1 MWWMSLEIGLAI
13 TNCAQQQLLLG
24 YDYPICRR
32 ILLLYSAG
40 NNDNNSSPTT
50 TPFSEESVLQ
60 SIGNFSDILVTFWEA
75 YGAAV
80 AAAGASTGTLLLLR
94 LGNGNPVLPSPSWT
108 KGQRQQMVFIR
119 DDE

>member
-1 MWWMSLEIGLAI
+1 MIIPSVEEYYY
-13 TNCAQQQLLLG
+13 N
-24 YDYPICRR
+24 
-32 ILLLYSAG
+32 SAG
-40 NNDNNSSPTT
+40 NNDNSS

-80 AAAGASTGTLLLLR
+80 AAAGASTGTLLWLR

-119 DDE
+119 DDEY

>member
-1 MWWMSLEIGLAI
+1 MSLEIGLAI

-40 NNDNNSSPTT
+40 NNDNNSSTT

-80 AAAGASTGTLLLLR
+80 AAAGGSTGTLLLLR

-119 DDE
+119 VDE

>member
-1 MWWMSLEIGLAI
+1 MIIPSVEEYYYY
-13 TNCAQQQLLLG
+13 N
-24 YDYPICRR
+24 
-32 ILLLYSAG
+32 SAG
-40 NNDNNSSPTT
+40 NNDNNNSS

-80 AAAGASTGTLLLLR
+80 AAAGAIRLR